1 MKTIELNVKPR
12 TTTGKGHAR
21 RARAQGILPAIV
33 YGGDLKGAQ
42 QISLDEPEAKKV
54 ARAVGH
60 NVFIS
65 LKGTPELNGKTAM
78 IREVQRH
85 PLKLKLIHA
94 DFITIDLNKP
104 VVVEVEVELT
114 GKPVGLAKQGVL
126 TVVSHSIEVKCL
138 PKDVPEKVQIDVS
151 HLDLHDSLHIA
162 DVKLPANVT
171 AVYKDNYT
179 IATVAATREEVVK
192 VVEAVPVEGAA
203 PAAGAAGAPAAAG
216 AAPAAGAAAPA
227 AGAAGAK
234 PAAGGDKG
242 GAKK

>member
-1 MKTIELNVKPR
+1 MKTIELNVKSR
-12 TTTGKGHAR
+12 TATGKGHAR
-21 RARAQGILPAIV
+21 RSRAEGILPAIV
-33 YGGDLKGAQ
+33 YGGDLKAAQ
-42 QISLDEPEAKKV
+42 QISLDALEAKKV

-60 NVFIS
+60 NVFIN
-65 LKGTPELNGKTAM
+65 LKGTPELDGKTAM

-85 PLKLKLIHA
+85 PIRLKLIHA

-162 DVKLPANVT
+162 DVKLPANVS

-192 VVEAVPVEGAA
+192 VVEVAAADAAAAA
-203 PAAGAAGAPAAAG
+203 PGAPGAAPAAAG

-227 AGAAGAK
+227 AGAAK
-234 PAAGGDKG
+234 PAAGGDK
-242 GAKK
+242 KK

>member
-1 MKTIELNVKPR
+1 MKTIELNVQAR
-12 TTTGKGHAR
+12 TTSGKGAAR
-21 RARAQGILPAIV
+21 RSRAEGALPAIV
-33 YGGDLKGAQ
+33 YGADLKKAQ
-42 QISLDEPEAKKV
+42 PISIAPAEAKKV
-54 ARAVGH
+54 SQAVGH
-60 NVFIS
+60 NVFIN
-65 LKGTPELNGKTAM
+65 LKGDSGLSGKTVM
-78 IREVQRH
+78 LREVQRH

-104 VVVEVEVELT
+104 VVVSVEVELV

-126 TVVSHSIEVKCL
+126 TVVSHEIEIKAL

-171 AVYKDNYT
+171 AVFKDNYT

-192 VVEAVPVEGAA
+192 VVEVAPVEGAA
-203 PAAGAAGAPAAAG
+203 AAPGAPGAAPAAPGAAGAAPAAAG
-216 AAPAAGAAAPA
+216 AAGA
-227 AGAAGAK
+227 AK